1 MPAPSRTSLD
11 RIVAAGAAVLEAE
24 GPDSLTMQAV
34 ARVVGVRAPSL
45 YKHVDG
51 RDALV
56 RLIAEDAVRDLAA
69 RLDAAAP
76 EGADPASAMAAAA
89 RALRAFAHDRPAAF
103 RLVFSPGAEATRPD
117 PELMRLG
124 SATVLRVAGELAT
137 PENRLEAA
145 RTITAWAS
153 GFLAMELAGAFR
165 LGGDVEAAFEWGIAH
180 LAAGLRAG
188 ASAGASGGAAEVTAA
203 RPGDEAVSPG

>member
-1 MPAPSRTSLD
+1 MPAPSRTSLEQ
-11 RIVAAGAAVLEAE
+11 IVRAGAAVLEAE
-24 GPDSLTMQAV
+24 GPDGLTMQAV

-69 RLDAAAP
+69 RLGAAAP
-76 EGADPASAMAAAA
+76 EGTDPASGMAAAA
-89 RALRAFAHDRPAAF
+89 RALRTFAHDRPAAF
-103 RLVFSPGAEATRPD
+103 RLVFSPGADATRPD

-124 SATVLRVAGELAT
+124 SATVLRVAGELAG
-137 PENRLEAA
+137 PEHRLEAA

-165 LGGDVEAAFEWGIAH
+165 LGGDVETAFEWGIAH

-188 ASAGASGGAAEVTAA
+188 APTGGGVAVPGAGA
-203 RPGDEAVSPG
+203 VSRG